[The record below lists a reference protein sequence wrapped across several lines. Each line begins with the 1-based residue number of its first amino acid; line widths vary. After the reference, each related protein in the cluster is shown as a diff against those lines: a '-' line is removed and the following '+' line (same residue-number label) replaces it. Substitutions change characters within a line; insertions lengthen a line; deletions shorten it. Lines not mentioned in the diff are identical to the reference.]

1 MITLTVYGLDQ
12 FVVGRLSREMTS
24 ALADLYE
31 CDKEEIL
38 FIAPENMVFHNGV
51 EQTSWNTIVRV
62 DAPKKV
68 AVLQEDVAKVIK
80 SMIKGLTINVQIV
93 FNYFSQ
99 DNFYE
104 ELNDDYPRYIEN
116 DNLVNIDMEEEY
128 DEDIEEGEGD
138 DQIFT
143 GDIFE
148 ELTVSYDAFFE
159 FGSMSFV

>member
-12 FVVGRLSREMTS
+12 FVVGKLSREMTA

-31 CDKEEIL
+31 CDKDEII
-38 FIAPENMVFHNGV
+38 FVAPESMVFHNGV

-68 AVLQEDVAKVIK
+68 SLLQEDAAKVIK
-80 SMIKGLTINVQIV
+80 QLIKGLTINVQIV
-93 FNYFSQ
+93 FYYFSQ

-104 ELNDDYPRYIEN
+104 SISDDYPRFIESEN
-116 DNLVNIDMEEEY
+116 IVNFDDEY
-128 DEDIEEGEGD
+128 DENIEEGEGD

-143 GDIFE
+143 GDIFK
-148 ELTVSYDAFFE
+148 DFN
-159 FGSMSFV
+159 G

>member
-1 MITLTVYGLDQ
+1 MIALTIYGLDQ
-12 FVVGRLSREMTS
+12 FVTGRLSREMTP

-31 CDKEEIL
+31 CDKEEII
-38 FIAPENMVFHNGV
+38 FIAPESMVFHNGV
-51 EQTSWNTIVRV
+51 EQTSWNAVVKV

-68 AVLQEDVAKVIK
+68 AVLQDDVAKLIM
-80 SMIKGLTINVQIV
+80 SMVKGLTINVQVV

-104 ELNDDYPRYIEN
+104 TLNDDYPRYIE
-116 DNLVNIDMEEEY
+116 DENLVNLESERY

-143 GDIFE
+143 GDIFKD
-148 ELTVSYDAFFE
+148 YR
-159 FGSMSFV
+159 

>member
-12 FVVGRLSREMTS
+12 FVVGKLSREMTS

-38 FIAPENMVFHNGV
+38 FVAPESMVFHNGV

-68 AVLQEDVAKVIK
+68 AVLQEDVAKII
-80 SMIKGLTINVQIV
+80 MQMTKGLSINVQVV
-93 FNYFSQ
+93 FCYFSQ

-104 ELNDDYPRYIEN
+104 LINEDYPRYIEN
-116 DNLVNIDMEEEY
+116 ENIVNYDGDDY
-128 DEDIEEGEGD
+128 DENIEEGDGD

-143 GDIFE
+143 GDIFK
-148 ELTVSYDAFFE
+148 DFNR
-159 FGSMSFV
+159 